1 MWCFT
6 SVTFAFMSLTVCENI
21 RRMWESTVLLSGVF
35 SENKRK
41 SLILYV
47 RGQTALRVRWVFMC
61 NRVTFAKLKTQR
73 KLRTR
78 WRMNQVIG
86 DESISILTSAGFFL
100 HTLQNEAFFL
110 DVSQRC
116 THSDEQRHPGGGLR
130 GGRCGAGA
138 GRSVRLAQYCRPA
151 AVRSHVLGY

>member
-1 MWCFT
+1 MWCFA
-6 SVTFAFMSLTVCENI
+6 SVTFGFTSLTVCENI
-21 RRMWESTVLLSGVF
+21 RRMWESTVLLSGF
-35 SENKRK
+35 SQKIRGSHLSFMSE
-41 SLILYV
+41 V
-47 RGQTALRVRWVFMC
+47 RQLWGWDEFLW
-61 NRVTFAKLKTQR
+61 VTFAKLKTQR

-100 HTLQNEAFFL
+100 HTLQNVAFFL

-130 GGRCGAGA
+130 GGRCGVGA
-138 GRSVRLAQYCRPA
+138 GRSVRLARYCRPA

>member
-1 MWCFT
+1 MFCQCDLWLHV
-6 SVTFAFMSLTVCENI
+6 SDS
-21 RRMWESTVLLSGVF
+21 MWEHKEDVGIHFVAVRVF

-47 RGQTALRVRWVFMC
+47 RQLWGWDEFLW
-61 NRVTFAKLKTQR
+61 VTFAKLKTQR

-78 WRMNQVIG
+78 WRMTQVIG

-138 GRSVRLAQYCRPA
+138 GRSVRLARYCRPA

>member
-1 MWCFT
+1 MWCFA
-6 SVTFAFMSLTVCENI
+6 SVTSGSYVSDS
-21 RRMWESTVLLSGVF
+21 MWEHKEDVGIHCVAVRVF
-35 SENKRK
+35 SENRRK

-138 GRSVRLAQYCRPA
+138 GRSVRLARYRRPT